1 MYTRST
7 LSFLSL
13 KPQKYFGLLQP
24 RSVSRFSL
32 SSHTARR
39 QTHHYSLESRQRI
52 VRSSLSGATNLVL
65 LLTSLIG
72 GFIYF
77 SYRPTQPPE
86 HQDSFEGADD
96 FKETEDYM
104 TMSGAVLPGRP
115 GNLTKEQRIKLQEM
129 WTATLKIF
137 GVSGFKDSL
146 NDDAVSIAGSET
158 AEQAGTVG
166 LEKKKKKKK
175 RVNLFSGKHRDDPDT
190 EDIETTLAMDGND
203 KYGQTKEF
211 HKLLESQSP
220 ESIRTTFWSMVKHDD
235 PDGLLLRFL
244 RARKWN
250 VQNALIML
258 VSTMHWRM
266 QEMHVDDDIIRRGE
280 GGALE
285 DSTSSK
291 APTKKE
297 GHDFLAQ
304 MRLGKS
310 FLHGTDK
317 EGRPITFV
325 RVKLHKQ
332 GEQSETSLERFTVYT
347 IETARLL
354 LSPNVDTAVSILS
367 LKVGNRNPNAS
378 VRL

>member
-1 MYTRST
+1 
-7 LSFLSL
+7 
-13 KPQKYFGLLQP
+13 
-24 RSVSRFSL
+24 
-32 SSHTARR
+32 
-39 QTHHYSLESRQRI
+39 
-52 VRSSLSGATNLVL
+52 
-65 LLTSLIG
+65 
-72 GFIYF
+72 
-77 SYRPTQPPE
+77 
-86 HQDSFEGADD
+86 
-96 FKETEDYM
+96 
-104 TMSGAVLPGRP
+104 MSGAALPGRP

-129 WTATLKIF
+129 WTVTFKIF
-137 GVSGFKDSL
+137 GVSGFKDSP
-146 NDDAVSIAGSET
+146 NDDAVSITGSET
-158 AEQAGTVG
+158 AEQAGIVG
-166 LEKKKKKKK
+166 SEKKKKKKK
-175 RVNLFSGKHRDDPDT
+175 RVNLFSGRRRDDPDT
-190 EDIETTLAMDGND
+190 EDGETTLATDGND

-211 HKLLESQSP
+211 HKLLESQPP

-266 QEMHVDDDIIRRGE
+266 QGMHVDDDIVRRGE

-285 DSTSSK
+285 DSASPH

-310 FLHGTDK
+310 FLRGTDK
-317 EGRPITFV
+317 EGRPITIV

-354 LSPNVDTAVSILS
+354 LSPDVDTAVSIFQFKS
-367 LKVGNRNPNAS
+367 RNPQS
-378 VRL
+378 

>member
-1 MYTRST
+1 MFPRSIFR
-7 LSFLSL
+7 SPSL
-13 KPQKYFGLLQP
+13 RTQKHFGQP
-24 RSVSRFSL
+24 RSPYIPKAFI
-32 SSHTARR
+32 SSHTAWRQPDFFYNPLKSRR
-39 QTHHYSLESRQRI
+39 RI
-52 VRSSLSGATNLVL
+52 VQSRLSDTTTLIVV
-65 LLTSLIG
+65 TTLIG
-72 GFIYF
+72 GLIYL
-77 SYRPTQPPE
+77 YQPTKTSQ
-86 HQDSFEGADD
+86 HQDSFESTDD
-96 FKETEDYM
+96 YKEIEKFEIM
-104 TMSGAVLPGRP
+104 PRAALPGRP
-115 GNLTKEQRIKLQEM
+115 GNLTKEQELKLQEM
-129 WTATLKIF
+129 WTATLNIF
-137 GVSGFKDSL
+137 GVSGI
-146 NDDAVSIAGSET
+146 NDGGNGDVASVIGPEVS
-158 AEQAGTVG
+158 EQAGVVSS
-166 LEKKKKKKK
+166 EKKKKK
-175 RVNLFSGKHRDDPDT
+175 RAHLFSRKHHDDVT
-190 EDIETTLAMDGND
+190 AEDVESISTTDGID

-211 HKLLESQSP
+211 HKLLESQPP
-220 ESIRTTFWSMVKHDD
+220 EAIRTAFWSMVKHDD

-285 DSTSSK
+285 DSASSHV
-291 APTKKE
+291 PTKKE

-332 GEQSETSLERFTVYT
+332 GEQSEASLERFTVYT

-354 LSPNVDTAVSILS
+354 LSPNVDTAVSIWTS
-367 LKVGNRNPNAS
+367 NGRLKS
-378 VRL
+378 ESQC